1 MKRVYELNGHFRKVI
16 FSWFLLCS
24 LAAVNAAE
32 LHIGTSVTDITPE
45 LPCAL
50 QGQFGLRIARTV
62 ETPLTANVI
71 ALESREGSR
80 QLDIAIMVSVD
91 APILPGETI
100 IRVQE
105 RVKKEMP
112 DLDVKKIFFGATHT
126 HTAPVII
133 NSPAFSYK
141 IPKDIHQPEEY
152 NDFLIRQ
159 LADAIIK
166 AWNNR
171 KPGTVSWGMSHA
183 AVAYSRRVVYSKPL
197 PTPGYFSDG
206 TAQMYGKTNI
216 PEFINMEGI
225 EDHDVNMIFF
235 WNKKGKLTGMTINV
249 PCPSQEVEGRLAINA
264 DYWHPVRENLKKRFG
279 PDLCI
284 VSLCGAAGDQSPR
297 PLYRKASEERMI
309 RLRNID
315 RLDEIGR
322 RIAIAVEEA
331 YETVEQDR
339 YSDVRLVHRVE
350 NVVLPLR
357 KINKEDYDFFKTE
370 YEKYKGQIDADPK
383 KAETLLARMTWN
395 GDAVRRYEEQKKNPD
410 GTFNEL
416 IHVIR
421 LGDVAICTNSFE
433 LFTDYGLRM
442 QARSNALQTFV
453 VQLVGPSDC
462 SYLPT
467 EKAVLGGGYSAV
479 VQSGNVGPEGGQI
492 LVDKTVDIINQL
504 FPASK

>member
-1 MKRVYELNGHFRKVI
+1 MKSQTKFKDYLCGLLL
-16 FSWFLLCS
+16 FLTIS
-24 LAAVNAAE
+24 GIDSANATE
-32 LHIGTSVTDITPE
+32 LHIGTATTDITPA

-62 ETPLTANVI
+62 ETPLTASVI

-80 QLDIAIMVSVD
+80 SLDIAIMVSVD
-91 APILPGETI
+91 APLLPGETI

-105 RVKKEMP
+105 RVQKEIP
-112 DLDVKKIFFGATHT
+112 GLDVKKIFFGATHT

-152 NDFLIRQ
+152 HDYLIRQ
-159 LADAIIK
+159 LAEAVVK

-171 KPGTVSWGMSHA
+171 EQGTVSWGLSHA
-183 AVAYSRRVVYSKPL
+183 AIAYNRRVVYSKPL

-206 TAQMYGKTNI
+206 TTQMYGRTNI

-225 EDHDVNMIFF
+225 EDHDLNVLFF
-235 WNKKGKLTGMTINV
+235 WNRKGRLTGMTINV

-264 DYWHPVRENLKKRFG
+264 DFWHPVRERLKKRFG
-279 PDLCI
+279 QDIC
-284 VSLCGAAGDQSPR
+284 VVGLCGAAGDQSPR
-297 PLYRKASEERMI
+297 PLYRKESEERMI
-309 RLRNID
+309 KLRNLD
-315 RLDEIGR
+315 RLEEIGR
-322 RIAIAVEEA
+322 RIAVAVEEA

-339 YSDVRLVHRVE
+339 YADVRLVHRIE

-357 KINKEDYDFFKTE
+357 KINKEDYNYFKSE
-370 YEKYKGQIDADPK
+370 FEKYKSQIDADPK
-383 KAETLLARMTWN
+383 KAESLLARMTWN
-395 GDAVRRYEEQKKNPD
+395 GDAVRRYEEQKKNPN
-410 GTFNEL
+410 GTFNEQ

-433 LFTDYGLRM
+433 LFTDFGLRM

-453 VQLVGPSDC
+453 VQLVGPSAC

-492 LVDKTVDIINQL
+492 LVDQTVTLINGM